1 MIRIIWYPEAAF
13 STCSQSLCRRYLSEG
28 KRRNDLRQTQNAHA
42 CGGVAEWSKA
52 AVLKTVEPRGSVG
65 SNPTA
70 SASKIPDRQNAAH
83 AAYAASIDKLKS
95 RSAKRGP
102 DQQNAAFFPKWT
114 LLEADFG
121 KKAANVFSA
130 CVKLRRTPQNDG
142 NWTFAMGRSAH
153 DTRFFPNR
161 DAARAAARTAAC
173 IATSS
178 IAASSIAVRRYLLR
192 LNRSLGSNGLPSRSH
207 WSWYLRWLQMETALP
222 W

>member
-1 MIRIIWYPEAAF
+1 MICIIWYPEAAF

-28 KRRNDLRQTQNAHA
+28 KRRDDLRQTQNAHA

-70 SASKIPDRQNAAH
+70 SASIIPDRQ
-83 AAYAASIDKLKS
+83 I
-95 RSAKRGP
+95 
-102 DQQNAAFFPKWT
+102 AAFFPKQA
-114 LLEADFG
+114 LLETDFE
-121 KKAANVFSA
+121 KKAANVLNG
-130 CVKLRRTPQNDG
+130 CVKLERSPQNDG
-142 NWTFAMGRSAH
+142 SWTFAMGRSAYS
-153 DTRFFPNR
+153 TRFFPT
-161 DAARAAARTAAC
+161 RAAVCVAAP
-173 IATSS
+173 
-178 IAASSIAVRRYLLR
+178 SIAVRRYLLR

>member
-13 STCSQSLCRRYLSEG
+13 STCSQSLCRRYLSEE
-28 KRRNDLRQTQNAHA
+28 KRRDDLRQTQNAHA

-83 AAYAASIDKLKS
+83 AAYAASIDKLRS
-95 RSAKRGP
+95 RSANAVPISKCGP
-102 DQQNAAFFPKWT
+102 DQQNAAFFPKQT
-114 LLEADFG
+114 LLETVFG
-121 KKAANVFSA
+121 KKAANVFGA
-130 CVKLRRTPQNDG
+130 CVKLGRTPQNDG
-142 NWTFAMGRSAH
+142 NRTFAMGRSAH
-153 DTRFFPNR
+153 NTRFSPNR
-161 DAARAAARTAAC
+161 DAARTAAR
-173 IATSS
+173 
-178 IAASSIAVRRYLLR
+178 IAASSNAVRRYLLR

>member
-28 KRRNDLRQTQNAHA
+28 KRRDDLRQTQNAHA

-70 SASKIPDRQNAAH
+70 SASKIPDRHNAAH
-83 AAYAASIDKLKS
+83 AAHAASIDKC
-95 RSAKRGP
+95 GP

-130 CVKLRRTPQNDG
+130 CVKLGRTPQNDG
-142 NWTFAMGRSAH
+142 NRTFAMGRSAH
-153 DTRFFPNR
+153 NTRFFPNR
-161 DAARAAARTAAC
+161 NAARTASHA
-173 IATSS
+173 AARNAASS